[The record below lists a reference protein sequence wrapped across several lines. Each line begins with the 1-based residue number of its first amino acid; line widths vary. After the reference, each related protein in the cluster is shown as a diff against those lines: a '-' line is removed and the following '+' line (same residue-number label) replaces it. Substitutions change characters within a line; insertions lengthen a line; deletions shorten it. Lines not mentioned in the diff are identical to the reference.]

1 MSAAV
6 TAIRPLRPLV
16 ERAAEIAELAGRQ
29 AEKAEAARTPDLD
42 VVTALVAAGAARHF
56 VPASF
61 GGSGGTF
68 AELKQ
73 AAVVLGASCPATAW
87 CTVVAG
93 LMTRTAAHL
102 PPAGQQRLW
111 ADGPDTLIAGGV
123 TPRGSAVPVAG
134 GRLLSGAWP
143 LVSSSE
149 RADWILL
156 FALAGNDS
164 AAAGEGATAGGA
176 AAGPL
181 VCLVPRAE
189 VRIERT
195 WDDVGMQAT
204 GSHTVVVE
212 EVFVPEELTFPVAVL
227 ADLDAP
233 QPGPD
238 GRAVPLQ
245 AVNTFLFC
253 LPMLGAARGALRH
266 WQELT
271 SAKLQAR
278 PAGYDPV
285 VAHLADVLA
294 RSSAEIDAADL
305 LLDRIAQLI
314 DTAPAVTRAQVARNQ
329 RDCAFAAELLV
340 GAVDR
345 LMRASGAAGHST
357 GSVLQRLWRDIHT
370 AGSHAT
376 LQFGPAAAGYART
389 ELTGGRTPK
398 A

>member
-1 MSAAV
+1 MPPA
-6 TAIRPLRPLV
+6 RPLPLV
-16 ERAAEIAELAGRQ
+16 EQAGDIAELAGRR

-42 VVTALVAAGAARHF
+42 VVTALLTAGAARHF

-61 GGSGGTF
+61 GGPGGTF
-68 AELKQ
+68 AELKR
-73 AAVVLGASCPATAW
+73 AAVVIGAQCPATAW
-87 CTVVAG
+87 CAVVAG

-111 ADGPDTLIAGGV
+111 AGGPDTLIAGGV
-123 TPRGSAVPVAG
+123 TPRGTAVPVAG

-156 FALAGNDS
+156 FAASAGS
-164 AAAGEGATAGGA
+164 AVED

-181 VCLVPRAE
+181 VCLVPSSE

-227 ADLDAP
+227 AELDAP
-233 QPGPD
+233 PPGPD

-253 LPMLGAARGALRH
+253 LPMLGAARGALRR
-266 WQELT
+266 WKEL
-271 SAKLQAR
+271 SGAKLQGR

-285 VAHLADVLA
+285 VAHHADVFA
-294 RSSAEIDAADL
+294 RSSAEIDAAEL
-305 LLDRIAQLI
+305 LLDRIAGLV
-314 DTAPAVTRAQVARNQ
+314 DTAPAVTRAEVARHQ

-340 GAVDR
+340 RAVDR
-345 LMRASGAAGHST
+345 LMRASGSAGHST

-376 LQFGPAAAGYART
+376 LQFGTAAAGYARA
-389 ELTGGRTPK
+389 ELTGGS
-398 A
+398 